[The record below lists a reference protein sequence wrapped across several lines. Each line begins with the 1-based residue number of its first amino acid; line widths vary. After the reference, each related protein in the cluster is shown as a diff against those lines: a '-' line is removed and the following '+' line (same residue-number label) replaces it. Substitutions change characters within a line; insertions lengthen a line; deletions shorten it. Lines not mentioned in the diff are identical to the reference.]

1 MEEVE
6 KLLQETGAGAAEGG
20 GALVRVGREG
30 WGPSSGKAA
39 FPACPEQLRGVVSL
53 ADKIIEL
60 RRAGTDFRD
69 H

>member
-6 KLLQETGAGAAEGG
+6 KLLQETGERGG
-20 GALVRVGREG
+20 GGWGALVRVEREG

-53 ADKIIEL
+53 VDKIIEL
-60 RRAGTDFRD
+60 GRAGTDFRD